1 MEKGKGRWRREKR
14 TGKGEGGRWKVEGG
28 RGKWQDGSGKRQEG
42 RQKRQETRGKRQ
54 EGRGKREEGNFAIVP
69 EQESPCHLLIVQFY
83 VRHDQGNLKSFYA
96 SVF

>member
-1 MEKGKGRWRREKR
+1 MEKCIEEGKGQRAE
-14 TGKGEGGRWKVEGG
+14 EGG
-28 RGKWQDGSGKRQEG
+28 KRE
-42 RQKRQETRGKRQ
+42 
-54 EGRGKREEGNFAIVP
+54 EGRGKREEGRGKREERSFAIVP